1 MLGVQ
6 NLPVFLAT
14 ALVVA
19 MTPGQDTLYIVGRT
33 VAQGRR
39 AGLLSAL
46 GITCGLVCHTCAAA
60 LGLSALLAASS
71 SAFTAIKLAGAAYL
85 VYLGVAMWRAASEP
99 AEERTLAPAASDRR
113 IFAAGFLTNILN
125 PKVALFF
132 LALLPQFVAPHAPS
146 KVAAFLA
153 LGGLFILVGLLWTAV
168 LVLASA
174 AISRRLGGSSKTGA
188 LARRSAG
195 AAFVGLGVQL
205 AVSK

>member
-1 MLGVQ
+1 
-6 NLPVFLAT
+6 
-14 ALVVA
+14 

-46 GITCGLVCHTCAAA
+46 GITCGLVCHTLAAA
-60 LGLSALLAASS
+60 LGLSALLAASA
-71 SAFTAIKLAGAAYL
+71 SALTAIKLAGAAYL
-85 VYLGVAMWRAASEP
+85 VYLGVAMWRQPPTPAGEP
-99 AEERTLAPAASDRR
+99 VLVPAASDRR
-113 IFAAGFLTNILN
+113 IFAAGLLTNILN

-132 LALLPQFVAPHAPS
+132 LAFLPQFVAPAAPS
-146 KVAAFLA
+146 MVAAFLA
-153 LGGLFILVGLLWTAV
+153 LGSLFILVGMLWTAV

-174 AISRRLGGSSKTGA
+174 AISRRLCGSSKTGA

-195 AAFVGLGVQL
+195 AAFVGLGVKL